1 MVKIKKEFLNNYD
14 ILQLNTDAKT
24 FNEIAKKD
32 SDDYIFTPLPSS
44 GNEDLITSILRK
56 SKEVNHSLLNSWE
69 DKPWA
74 DDEIYNTAN
83 SYLIN
88 QFESSKLSIKNEI
101 PITGEDTAKMRFSL
115 LLTTYLPILVAH
127 LTLHYKYPGGYDIFI
142 KALTWDD
149 DTIFL
154 PLPVNENGLIIWD
167 DIFDKNE
174 DKEEVEQNPITYDAT
189 KIEELIENLYERL
202 SKELDNKLNSLKA
215 YIDRK
220 LESNKKNVTEKIN
233 NIRMEFDKIIPNGI
247 SEAYN
252 KGLEESPKFKEEV
265 VEDNS
270 LKEENTKLKK
280 EVKLLK
286 NKIEVLSHDNKDLMK
301 SNSEHDDIVSG
312 FQDEIK
318 NLKNTIKLLNEDSD
332 KYVER
337 DTNYDIEIANY
348 KREIS
353 DLKEE
358 LEKVKSESP
367 VDEESSAIIGV
378 KDNEIAELKQ
388 ELETRK
394 ENEKLLR
401 DRNAELEE
409 GDNTLRKELNKVN
422 EDNVNL
428 NRELSSLQNEIS
440 SYIDSN
446 RELERAN
453 EKLTA
458 SNKDLEKNV
467 KDLEKELASIKKEN
481 GIDELEKIKEDNRIL
496 RQALEDLK
504 HKKDNEKYIAK
515 ELPKEV
521 EDNPVSDKDPEVI
534 AREKAN
540 RDRIGRMI
548 YGDAYDGTQTF

>member
-14 ILQLNTDAKT
+14 ILQLNTNAKT
-24 FNEIAKKD
+24 FNEIAMKD
-32 SDDYIFTPLPSS
+32 SEGYIFTPLPSS

-56 SKEVNHSLLNSWE
+56 SKDVNHSLLNSWE

-83 SYLIN
+83 SYLTN

-101 PITGEDTAKMRFSL
+101 PITGEDSAKMRFSL
-115 LLTTYLPILVAH
+115 LLNTYLPVLVAH
-127 LTLHYKYPGGYDIFI
+127 LTLHYKYPGGYDTFI
-142 KALTWDD
+142 KALTWDN

-154 PLPVNENGLIIWD
+154 PLPVNKNGLIIWD

-174 DKEEVEQNPITYDAT
+174 ENEEIEQAPVTYDTTA
-189 KIEELIENLYERL
+189 IEELLENMYE
-202 SKELDNKLNSLKA
+202 KLC
-215 YIDRK
+215 
-220 LESNKKNVTEKIN
+220 EKIN
-233 NIRMEFDKIIPNGI
+233 HKVDEMKDFINHTYKMIPLSSTEFNKDMGELITDGGTEAINEKIDDLNTEVDTIIKEQESDDIDMLKQEIEMLTDANNRFKDKVKTLKNQIDIIDKENIRLIKRD
-247 SEAYN
+247 SEV
-252 KGLEESPKFKEEV
+252 ESEIV
-265 VEDNS
+265 D
-270 LKEENTKLKK
+270 
-280 EVKLLK
+280 LK
-286 NKIEVLSHDNKDLMK
+286 NKIS
-301 SNSEHDDIVSG
+301 
-312 FQDEIK
+312 
-318 NLKNTIKLLNEDSD
+318 
-332 KYVER
+332 
-337 DTNYDIEIANY
+337 
-348 KREIS
+348 
-353 DLKEE
+353 E
-358 LEKVKSESP
+358 LEEQLENSTKSEIGNL
-367 VDEESSAIIGV
+367 DEESSAIIGV

-394 ENEKLLR
+394 ENERLLR

-428 NRELSSLQNEIS
+428 NRELSTLQTEIS
-440 SYIDSN
+440 NYIDTN

-458 SNKDLEKNV
+458 SNKDLEKNI
-467 KDLEKELASIKKEN
+467 KDLEKELASIKKER

-515 ELPKEV
+515 DSPKEV
-521 EDNPVSDKDPEVI
+521 VDNPVSDKDPEVI

>member
-14 ILQLNTDAKT
+14 ILQLNTNART

-32 SDDYIFTPLPSS
+32 SEGYIFTPLPSS

-69 DKPWA
+69 DKPWS

-83 SYLIN
+83 SYLTN

-101 PITGEDTAKMRFSL
+101 PITGEENAKFRFSL
-115 LLTTYLPILVAH
+115 LLNTYLPVLVAH
-127 LTLHYKYPGGYDIFI
+127 LTLHYKYSEGYKTFI
-142 KALTWDD
+142 KALTWDN

-154 PLPVNENGLIIWD
+154 PLPVDENGVIIWD
-167 DIFDKNE
+167 DIFDENE
-174 DKEEVEQNPITYDAT
+174 EDEGMKQDPMTYDAK

-233 NIRMEFDKIIPNGI
+233 NIRDEFERMIPSGI

-252 KGLEESPKFKEEV
+252 KGLEERPEFKEEV

-270 LKEENTKLKK
+270 LKKENTKLKNEIK
-280 EVKLLK
+280 SLK
-286 NKIEVLSHDNKDLMK
+286 NKIDVLSHDNEDLMK
-301 SNSEHDDIVSG
+301 SNSEHDEIVVG

-318 NLKNTIKLLNEDSD
+318 DLKNKIKILNEDND

-337 DTNYDIEIANY
+337 DTNYDVEIAEY
-348 KREIS
+348 KQEIS

-358 LEKVKSESP
+358 LEKAKSQSP
-367 VDEESSAIIGV
+367 VDEDTSALIAV

-394 ENEKLLR
+394 ENEQLLR

-428 NRELSSLQNEIS
+428 NRELSSLQNELTN
-440 SYIDSN
+440 YIDSN

-467 KDLEKELASIKKEN
+467 KDLEKELASIKKER

-496 RQALEDLK
+496 RQALEDMK

-515 ELPKEV
+515 ESLKEV

>member
-1 MVKIKKEFLNNYD
+1 MVRIKKEFLNNYD
-14 ILQLNTDAKT
+14 ILQLNTNART
-24 FNEIAKKD
+24 FNEIAKKN
-32 SDDYIFTPLPSS
+32 SDDYIFTSLPSS
-44 GNEDLITSILRK
+44 DNEDLITSILCK

-69 DKPWA
+69 DKPWS

-83 SYLIN
+83 SYLTN

-101 PITGEDTAKMRFSL
+101 PITGEDSAKMRFSL
-115 LLTTYLPILVAH
+115 LLNTYLPVLVAH
-127 LTLHYKYPGGYDIFI
+127 LTLHDNYTEGYKTFL
-142 KALTWDD
+142 KALSWDEE
-149 DTIFL
+149 TIFFPL
-154 PLPVNENGLIIWD
+154 PLDENGLIIWD

-174 DKEEVEQNPITYDAT
+174 EEEKIEQDPITYDAAA
-189 KIEELIENLYERL
+189 IEELLENMYE
-202 SKELDNKLNSLKA
+202 KLC
-215 YIDRK
+215 
-220 LESNKKNVTEKIN
+220 EKIN
-233 NIRMEFDKIIPNGI
+233 HKVDEMKEYMKHIYKMIPLSSTEFDKDMNELIIDEGAEAINEKI
-247 SEAYN
+247 DNLNTEADTIIKEQESDDIDMLTDANNRFKDKVKTLKNQIDIIDKENDRLVKRESEI
-252 KGLEESPKFKEEV
+252 ESEII
-265 VEDNS
+265 D
-270 LKEENTKLKK
+270 
-280 EVKLLK
+280 LK
-286 NKIEVLSHDNKDLMK
+286 NKI
-301 SNSEHDDIVSG
+301 
-312 FQDEIK
+312 
-318 NLKNTIKLLNEDSD
+318 
-332 KYVER
+332 
-337 DTNYDIEIANY
+337 
-348 KREIS
+348 S
-353 DLKEE
+353 DLEEQLENNKE
-358 LEKVKSESP
+358 SEDRNL
-367 VDEESSAIIGV
+367 DEGSSAIIGV

-394 ENEKLLR
+394 ENERLLR

-428 NRELSSLQNEIS
+428 NRELSTLQNEIS
-440 SYIDSN
+440 NYIDTN

-458 SNKDLEKNV
+458 SNKDLEKNIN
-467 KDLEKELASIKKEN
+467 DLEKELASIKKER

-521 EDNPVSDKDPEVI
+521 EDNPVSDKDPEVL